1 MIRSIIKGLVLTLLL
16 SIAGCGA
23 SGQHTAVNDDL
34 FRTRNDEFARN
45 RADHMKKSSEAV
57 RDYQRYR
64 NR

>member
-1 MIRSIIKGLVLTLLL
+1 MIRSIITGLVLTMLLFV
-16 SIAGCGA
+16 AGCGA
-23 SGQHTAVNDDL
+23 SGQHTGVNDDL
-34 FRTRNDEFARN
+34 FRTRNDEFAQD